1 MVAYEYARPIDSH
14 YTDDFQ
20 VVSGTVSIKNM
31 EIYIATTQG
40 VSIWSLEEGI
50 QLRAIGNIT
59 KGDITAM
66 ILDED
71 QRRLYIAD
79 LNGNLV

>member
-1 MVAYEYARPIDSH
+1 
-14 YTDDFQ
+14 
-20 VVSGTVSIKNM
+20 M

-50 QLRAIGNIT
+50 QLRTIGNIT

-79 LNGNLV
+79 LNGNLVYNSNLIIQYLKIQQESMMLLLECS